1 MIRRPPRSTLFPY
14 TTLFRSAII
23 VGSHVEECLA
33 YGRGLGIF
41 MPLRVR
47 GGRRR
52 LNAGNRAEVDEVTG
66 LPQAADAPPNHA
78 VSKSSGDGCPPEAR
92 SGSTVLYR
100 KQERLRDTPHVVGNG
115 HE

>member
-14 TTLFRSAII
+14 TTLFRS
-23 VGSHVEECLA
+23 
-33 YGRGLGIF
+33 F

-52 LNAGNRAEVDEVTG
+52 LNAGNRAEGDEVTG
-66 LPQAADAPPNHA
+66 LPQAADVPPNHA
-78 VSKSSGDGCPPEAR
+78 VSKSSGGGCPPEAR

-100 KQERLRDTPHVVGNG
+100 KQERLRGTPHALGNG
-115 HE
+115 HERRGDGSVCRAV